1 MLGKIEGKRRRGRQR
16 MIWLHSVTNGHEI
29 KQTPGDSREQ
39 RTPGCCP
46 RGPRESDTTLVTE
59 QQSEHNLSIYL

>member
-1 MLGKIEGKRRRGRQR
+1 

-46 RGPRESDTTLVTE
+46 RGPKESDTTLVTE